1 MPRWTPQANPRPRF
15 LRHKPNMRI
24 AQVAPLHESVPPRLY
39 GGTER
44 VVSYLTEELVRMGHE
59 VTLFASGDSQ
69 TRARLVPCAPHSLRL
84 DETCV
89 DPNAHHALMVEKV
102 FQSAEQFDLIHF
114 HIDYLHY
121 SLWRNSGLP
130 YLTTLHGRLDL
141 PDLVPLYREFDETP
155 LVSIS
160 DNQRRP
166 LPWANWLGTVHHGI
180 PMEQFPFFEKP
191 GKYLAFLG
199 RISPEKRVDRAI
211 EIAISSGVP
220 LKIAAKIGK
229 PDQEYHEAVIRP
241 LLGHPLVEF
250 IGEISDAQKAEFLG
264 NARALL
270 FPIDWPEP
278 FGLAMIEAMAVG
290 TPVIAYPC
298 GSVPELVDDGVT
310 GYVVRS
316 IEEAAQ
322 AVDACSHFDRSACRE
337 RASVRFSARRMAR
350 DYEAIYNRILSARLM
365 ELNRTLTAL
374 AEREPTPSM
383 SVNIPVQGES
393 WPSLPS
399 ESATSTTFGR
409 DPL

>member
-1 MPRWTPQANPRPRF
+1 M
-15 LRHKPNMRI
+15 
-24 AQVAPLHESVPPRLY
+24 
-39 GGTER
+39 
-44 VVSYLTEELVRMGHE
+44 
-59 VTLFASGDSQ
+59 SGDAGVGGRGSGVGGQ
-69 TRARLVPCAPHSLRL
+69 RHPLLHIPLLLLALV
-84 DETCV
+84 
-89 DPNAHHALMVEKV
+89 
-102 FQSAEQFDLIHF
+102 F
-114 HIDYLHY
+114 
-121 SLWRNSGLP
+121 
-130 YLTTLHGRLDL
+130 
-141 PDLVPLYREFDETP
+141 
-155 LVSIS
+155 
-160 DNQRRP
+160 P
-166 LPWANWLGTVHHGI
+166 LPFVWLVASSLQ
-180 PMEQFPFFEKP
+180 PREQ
-191 GKYLAFLG
+191 
-199 RISPEKRVDRAI
+199 
-211 EIAISSGVP
+211 
-220 LKIAAKIGK
+220 IGK

-298 GSVPELVDDGVT
+298 GSVLELVDDGVT